1 MAKIATM
8 LLDPSQSA
16 LVLVDF
22 QSRLMPV
29 IHEGERVTGNA
40 VFLARVARALEV
52 PVLGTEQNPGGL
64 GANVDQVRELCD
76 RTLAKAHF
84 SAVAD
89 GLLAE
94 LTSLAPRA
102 QQVVLAGCEAHVCLL
117 QTALQVQQCGLQAV
131 VVADACGSRDPEN
144 KHLALQRLRQAGAT
158 LVSAE
163 MVAFEW
169 LRTCEH
175 PAFRQ
180 VLSLIKAR

>member
-1 MAKIATM
+1 M
-8 LLDPSQSA
+8 LLDPSRSA

-29 IHEGERVTGNA
+29 IHDAERVTGHA
-40 VFLARVARALEV
+40 VFLARVARALQV
-52 PVLGTEQNPGGL
+52 PVLGTEQNPRAL
-64 GANVDQVRELCD
+64 GANDDRVRELCD

-102 QQVVLAGCEAHVCLL
+102 QHVILAGCEAHVCLM
-117 QTALQVQQCGLQAV
+117 QTALAVQQSGLQAF
-131 VVADACGSRDPEN
+131 VVAEACGSRRPED
-144 KHLALQRLRQAGAT
+144 KLAALQRLQQAGAT

-180 VLSLIKAR
+180 VLSLIKARR

>member
-1 MAKIATM
+1 M
-8 LLDPSQSA
+8 LLDLNRSA

-29 IHEGERVTGNA
+29 IHDAERVVDNA
-40 VFLARVARALEV
+40 VFLARVARELGV
-52 PVLGTEQNPGGL
+52 PVLGTEQNPRSL
-64 GANVDQVRELCD
+64 GPNGPRVSELCD
-76 RTLAKAHF
+76 RTLSKAHF

-94 LTSLAPRA
+94 LISLAPRA
-102 QQVVLAGCEAHVCLL
+102 QQVVLAGCETHVCLL
-117 QTALQVQQCGLQAV
+117 QTALEIQQAGIQAF
-131 VVADACGSRDPEN
+131 VVAEACGSRRPED
-144 KHLALQRLRQAGAT
+144 KRAALERMQQAGVT

-169 LRTCEH
+169 LRSCEH

-180 VLSLIKAR
+180 MLVLIKARP

>member
-1 MAKIATM
+1 M
-8 LLDPSQSA
+8 LLDRNRSA

-29 IHEGERVTGNA
+29 IHDAGPVMDNA
-40 VFLARVARALEV
+40 IFLARVARELGV
-52 PVLGTEQNPGGL
+52 SVLGTEQNPLALGQNDPAVRGL
-64 GANVDQVRELCD
+64 CG
-76 RTLAKAHF
+76 RTLSKVHF

-94 LTSLAPRA
+94 LISLAPRA

-117 QTALQVQQCGLQAV
+117 QTALEVQQAGLQAF
-131 VVADACGSRDPEN
+131 VVAEACGSRRPQD
-144 KHLALQRLRQAGAT
+144 KQAALERLQQAGVI

-169 LRTCEH
+169 LRSCEH

-180 VLSLIKAR
+180 VLSLIKARP

>member
-1 MAKIATM
+1 M
-8 LLDPSQSA
+8 LLAPNRSA

-29 IHEGERVTGNA
+29 IHEAERVVGNA
-40 VFLARVARALEV
+40 VFLARVAHELGV
-52 PVLGTEQNPGGL
+52 PVLGTEQNPRALGL
-64 GANVDQVRELCD
+64 NDARVRELCD
-76 RTLAKAHF
+76 RTLSKVHF

-94 LTSLAPRA
+94 LIALAPRA
-102 QQVVLAGCEAHVCLL
+102 QQVVLAGCETHVCLL
-117 QTALQVQQCGLQAV
+117 QTALAIQQAGIQAF
-131 VVADACGSRDPEN
+131 VVAEACGSRRPDD
-144 KHLALQRLRQAGAT
+144 KQAALERLQQAGVT

-169 LRTCEH
+169 LGSCEH

-180 VLSLIKAR
+180 VLALIKARP